1 MRHIK
6 LVEDT
11 VSQEDLSKLSSWL
24 ETGPRL
30 TKSSLTSEFEEN
42 WSKWLGCKHSVFVNS
57 GSSANLG
64 IIYGL
69 IVTNKLKN
77 KKIVYP
83 CLSWVT
89 TVSPAIQLGLEPIL
103 CDADKET
110 LGLDLLHL
118 EIIFREQQ
126 PSALML
132 VHALGFPNQ
141 LEKIIR
147 LCEKYDVV
155 LLEDSCETVGSTYDG
170 VKTGNFG
177 FASSFSTYFGHHFST
192 IEGGLIC
199 TNDTDFYNVLK
210 SIRSHGWSRDL
221 DPSVQTEL
229 QKKHGIDDFRNL
241 YTFYYPGFNLRS
253 TDLQAFLGIDQIKK
267 LDNICMK
274 RNKNYKLYH
283 SLIENNFWKIRDEK
297 FEFVS
302 NFAYPIIHPERDKIV
317 KSLTDGG
324 VECRPLI
331 AGNMGKQ
338 PFFVERYGE
347 RNYPFADVIHD
358 FGIYLPNHP
367 YLTAEE
373 IVYVCDIVNQHTKE
387 KL

>member
-1 MRHIK
+1 MRRIK

-103 CDADKET
+103 CDTDKET

-155 LLEDSCETVGSTYDG
+155 LLEDSCETVGSTYNG
-170 VKTGNFG
+170 IKTGNFG

-210 SIRSHGWSRDL
+210 SIR
-221 DPSVQTEL
+221 
-229 QKKHGIDDFRNL
+229 
-241 YTFYYPGFNLRS
+241 
-253 TDLQAFLGIDQIKK
+253 
-267 LDNICMK
+267 
-274 RNKNYKLYH
+274 
-283 SLIENNFWKIRDEK
+283 
-297 FEFVS
+297 
-302 NFAYPIIHPERDKIV
+302 
-317 KSLTDGG
+317 
-324 VECRPLI
+324 
-331 AGNMGKQ
+331 
-338 PFFVERYGE
+338 
-347 RNYPFADVIHD
+347 
-358 FGIYLPNHP
+358 
-367 YLTAEE
+367 
-373 IVYVCDIVNQHTKE
+373 
-387 KL
+387 

>member
-1 MRHIK
+1 MRRIK

-11 VSQEDLSKLSSWL
+11 VSQEDLSRLSSWL

-30 TKSSLTSEFEEN
+30 TKSSLTSEFEKK
-42 WSKWLGCKHSVFVNS
+42 WCDWLGCKHSVFVNS

-69 IVTNKLKN
+69 ILTNKLKN
-77 KKIVYP
+77 KKIVFP

-103 CDADKET
+103 CDTDKET

-118 EIIFREQQ
+118 EIIFKEQK

-147 LCEKYDVV
+147 LCEKYEVV
-155 LLEDSCETVGSTYDG
+155 LLEDSCETVGSTHNG

-221 DPSVQTEL
+221 DLTVQNEL

-267 LDNICMK
+267 LDNICTK

-283 SLIENNFWKIRDEK
+283 SLIENNFWKIKDEK

-302 NFAYPIIHPERDKIV
+302 NFAYPIIHPERDQIV
-317 KSLTDGG
+317 KSLNDGG

-331 AGNMGKQ
+331 AGNMGRQ

-347 RNYPFADVIHD
+347 KNYPFADVIHD

-373 IVYVCDIVNQHTKE
+373 IVYICDIVNQHTKD
-387 KL
+387 

>member
-1 MRHIK
+1 MHHIK

-11 VSQEDLSKLSSWL
+11 VSQEDLSRLSSWL

-30 TKSSLTSEFEEN
+30 TKSSLTSEFEEK
-42 WSKWLGCKHSVFVNS
+42 WSEWLGCKHSVFVNS

-103 CDADKET
+103 CDTDKET

-118 EIIFREQQ
+118 EIIFKEQK

-147 LCEKYDVV
+147 LCEKYDVI
-155 LLEDSCETVGSTYDG
+155 LLEDSCETVGSTYNG

-221 DPSVQTEL
+221 DSSVQKAL
-229 QKKHGIDDFRNL
+229 QEKHGIDDFRNL

-267 LDNICMK
+267 LNDICTK

-283 SLIENNFWKIRDEK
+283 SLIENNFWKINDEK

-338 PFFVERYGE
+338 PFFIERYGE
-347 RNYPFADVIHD
+347 KNYPFADVIHD

-373 IVYVCDIVNQHTKE
+373 IVYISDIVNQHTKD
-387 KL
+387 

>member
-30 TKSSLTSEFEEN
+30 TKNSLTSEFEEN

-103 CDADKET
+103 CDTDKET

-229 QKKHGIDDFRNL
+229 QKKHGVDDFRNL

-283 SLIENNFWKIRDEK
+283 SLIENNFWKIKDEK

-347 RNYPFADVIHD
+347 KNYPFSDGIHD
-358 FGIYLPNHP
+358 FGIYVPNHP
-367 YLTAEE
+367 YLKAEE
-373 IVYVCDIVNQHTKE
+373 IVYICDIVNQHTKD
-387 KL
+387 